1 MENRLNFNDPQKW
14 VSDSKELVL
23 DTTKRFEFN
32 VEILPDNKNVILY
45 THSIIIKSQK
55 EYHCEVSYLIS
66 TKGLVEPFISA
77 KTNKEVFSQ
86 YIFKTQQEN
95 ISYAEMICGKKTKF
109 ENGHKSHFTI
119 FGRLRMSCPT
129 SNCKLPSSFFTTIL
143 FAG

>member
-55 EYHCEVSYLIS
+55 EYHCMDINLI
-66 TKGLVEPFISA
+66 LQFLDAYE
-77 KTNKEVFSQ
+77 
-86 YIFKTQQEN
+86 
-95 ISYAEMICGKKTKF
+95 
-109 ENGHKSHFTI
+109 
-119 FGRLRMSCPT
+119 
-129 SNCKLPSSFFTTIL
+129 
-143 FAG
+143 

>member
-86 YIFKTQQEN
+86 YIFKTQ
-95 ISYAEMICGKKTKF
+95 SYAEMICGKKLNLKMDI
-109 ENGHKSHFTI
+109 N
-119 FGRLRMSCPT
+119 L
-129 SNCKLPSSFFTTIL
+129 IL
-143 FAG
+143 QFLDAYE

>member
-66 TKGLVEPFISA
+66 TKGLVEPFIST

-95 ISYAEMICGKKTKF
+95 ISYAEMICGKKLNLKMDI
-109 ENGHKSHFTI
+109 N
-119 FGRLRMSCPT
+119 L
-129 SNCKLPSSFFTTIL
+129 IL
-143 FAG
+143 QFLDAYE